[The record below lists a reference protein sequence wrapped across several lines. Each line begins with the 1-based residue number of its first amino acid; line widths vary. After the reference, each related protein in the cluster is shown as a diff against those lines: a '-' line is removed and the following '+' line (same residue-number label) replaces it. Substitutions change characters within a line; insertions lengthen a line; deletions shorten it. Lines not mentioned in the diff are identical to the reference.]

1 MIQWHWVHSQCW
13 IINPVI
19 HFWNIFITQNCN
31 HWAVTTH
38 FLFSFAPGH
47 VSSTFYLCICL
58 SRYLVKSCNS
68 CLFVSGAFHLMSSK
82 KNKTKHNIFK
92 FHPCFSLCQNFIAV
106 SGWIA
111 VHCICVWHSICPS
124 MDGHLG
130 YLTLFSVKELKFWVV
145 QGHPITYWEAGS
157 ERLSLPPPRPK
168 TLLQAAEH
176 DTLLLQ
182 VLLWFQIVKMT
193 TTESHIALN
202 YIPGTVRSASCML
215 THFLITT
222 RPVR

>member
-1 MIQWHWVHSQCW
+1 MKLAVGSVFKCMIQWHWVHSQCW

-19 HFWNIFITQNCN
+19 HFWNVFITQNCN

-82 KNKTKHNIFK
+82 KTKHNIFK

-111 VHCICVWHSICPS
+111 VHMCVTFYLSIYGWTLGLS
-124 MDGHLG
+124 HLIFSEG
-130 YLTLFSVKELKFWVV
+130 TEVLSRSGSPHYLS
-145 QGHPITYWEAGS
+145 GS
-157 ERLSLPPPRPK
+157 RIRE
-168 TLLQAAEH
+168 
-176 DTLLLQ
+176 
-182 VLLWFQIVKMT
+182 
-193 TTESHIALN
+193 TES
-202 YIPGTVRSASCML
+202 PAS
-215 THFLITT
+215 
-222 RPVR
+222 

>member
-1 MIQWHWVHSQCW
+1 MCV
-13 IINPVI
+13 
-19 HFWNIFITQNCN
+19 
-31 HWAVTTH
+31 
-38 FLFSFAPGH
+38 
-47 VSSTFYLCICL
+47 TFYLSIYGWTLGLSHLIFSEGTEVL
-58 SRYLVKSCNS
+58 SRS
-68 CLFVSGAFHLMSSK
+68 
-82 KNKTKHNIFK
+82 
-92 FHPCFSLCQNFIAV
+92 
-106 SGWIA
+106 
-111 VHCICVWHSICPS
+111 
-124 MDGHLG
+124 
-130 YLTLFSVKELKFWVV
+130 
-145 QGHPITYWEAGS
+145 GHPITYWEAGS

-202 YIPGTVRSASCML
+202 YIPGTVRSTSCML